1 MPSSAYI
8 ALSGLSARTGQLDT
22 LAADIANAG
31 TSGYKGVRQS
41 SITAERAQFERALDS
56 AIDVMAGP
64 SRIDFSEGTTLPTG
78 RDLDL
83 SIEGD
88 GFFAVETDNG
98 VRYTRNGHFVRM
110 SDGTLATQDGA
121 PLLTGDGRHLTLG
134 PGAIRIEPDGTVF
147 SGAEPVGRIQI
158 VRFAPEVELARE
170 GGARFRAPEGTAQET
185 EESKVR
191 SGVLEQ
197 SNVSIFERL
206 TQMTQTTRSFESLYR
221 AIQTVMNDV
230 DGRAITE
237 LGRR

>member
-8 ALSGLSARTGQLDT
+8 ALSGLSARTDHLDS

-31 TSGYKGVRQS
+31 TSGYKGVKHS
-41 SITAERAQFERALDS
+41 SVTAERPQFDQVLDS
-56 AIDVMAGP
+56 AIDMMAGP
-64 SRIDFSEGTTLPTG
+64 ARIDFSEGTVLPTG

-110 SDGTLATQDGA
+110 SDGTLASEDGA
-121 PLLTGDGRHLTLG
+121 PLLTRSGRHLTLG
-134 PGAIRIEPDGTVF
+134 PGTIRIDANGMVF
-147 SGAEPVGRIQI
+147 AGAEPAGQIQV
-158 VRFAPEVELARE
+158 VRFAPDAGLARE
-170 GGARFRAPEGTAQET
+170 GGARFRAPEGAAQET
-185 EESKVR
+185 DDAKVR
-191 SGVLEQ
+191 PGTLEQ

-230 DGRAITE
+230 DGRTISE